1 MAEIYTITE
10 IALLDES
17 NGEVESEL
25 APPPGEDM
33 ETCFKRIT
41 SETQMLIGRWKET
54 LQYAMIQL
62 QKDTPLACTHGGPFL
77 YFQFICVCVCVCV
90 CVRVLKPSER
100 PGSA

>member
-1 MAEIYTITE
+1 MAEIYVIIK

-17 NGEVESEL
+17 NGEVDSEL
-25 APPPGEDM
+25 ALPPGEDM

-62 QKDTPLACTHGGPFL
+62 QKKYSNLACTHGGPFL
-77 YFQFICVCVCVCV
+77 YFQFIVCVCAYIEAI
-90 CVRVLKPSER
+90 RKTR
-100 PGSA
+100 